1 MTLHALRRA
10 ARAALIVGGS
20 AVAMS
25 QAGVDVLPFAVRLAL
40 AQEAGPIATPAA
52 ANQQFAAA
60 VALHN
65 RQAWDLA
72 ADEWGRFI
80 KDFPSDP
87 RLSAA
92 RHYLGMCR
100 LQLKDYAGAAAVLQ
114 QLVAADTKFEQIAS
128 ATLNLGMAQFNLAQA
143 GKADQFAVAE
153 KTFAG
158 LLRDHPQGKHVP
170 QAVYFLAESLYAQK
184 KFAAAEPHYA
194 RFVQEFVKDPLAP
207 DALYA
212 YGFLLEELGKA
223 EAAQGAYESFVRNY
237 PEHVLRAEVDLRRA
251 DLLMAAGDAA
261 AAEPLFADAAASP
274 NFADADYALVRQAG
288 ALYDQKKFAAAAG
301 VYDQV
306 LARFPKSSRLT
317 AARLG
322 AGRSRYFAGEYD
334 VAVQSLT
341 PLAKGNDDVAGE
353 ARHWAARALIKSGKP
368 AEAEQL
374 LTSVKA
380 GKETNKFS
388 AQLALD
394 LGDAL
399 YEQPKRRDD
408 ALKAYQALVD
418 KYPDDKLAAQGRYL
432 CALTALELGRNGDA
446 RKCADAY
453 LKVNSGGELTS
464 DVLYIKAEAQ
474 LRDGKNSDAAGTY
487 DQLLA
492 ADTQHP
498 DRAKWIVRRA
508 YALAAAGK
516 HDQVVKSLAADVD
529 GLGDKSLAAEARQLL
544 GVSRQALKDF
554 SGAAA
559 DLEAAVRLD
568 PQRDGADDS
577 LLALSEALRS
587 AGNAAGADAAIDRLA
602 KEYPQSPLLDSA
614 FYRRGESAYAA
625 GNYDAA
631 GAAYRRVL
639 DDYPTSKLAPYAR
652 YGLAWAALGRNDA
665 KTASAAL
672 DELLKG
678 KPPAEL
684 LNKAYY
690 ARALAR
696 EQSKEYSG
704 AVDDLNAYLKSKPTG
719 TDRSEALYWLGRSQ
733 LGAKDESA
741 ALKTFEEL
749 LTSDPKY
756 AGAAKVLYEIGWL
769 HKTANR
775 SKESAAAFARLAKNY
790 PEAPTAAEA
799 LFHVGEEAYAR
810 KDYQAAVDAFYEAR
824 EKATSK
830 ELAEKAAYN
839 LGWTYFHR
847 EKFDKAEEWFRFQTE
862 QYAGGSLTNSARF
875 MLGETL
881 FKQKKWADALAAYK
895 AAEGVSEADFKTLRL
910 LHGAQAAIQLE
921 QWGDAQT
928 MLNQAAAEAPQS
940 PYMAEINYERGWVWQ
955 NLKDFEKAKQLYE
968 QVTEQSQEVVAARA
982 RYMIG
987 EIYFDQK
994 NHTEAVR
1001 HFFKVAYGYG
1011 YPEWQ
1016 ARAQFEAG
1024 RCFEV
1029 LGKLDQ
1035 AKKSYEEIV
1044 KSFGQTEEAG
1054 LAKERLAALGR

>member
-25 QAGVDVLPFAVRLAL
+25 QAGVDVLPFAVRLAV
-40 AQEAGPIATPAA
+40 AQEAGPISTPAA

-80 KDFPSDP
+80 KDFPNDP
-87 RLSAA
+87 RVSAA

-100 LQLKDYAGAAAVLQ
+100 MQLKDYAGASAVLQ
-114 QLVAADTKFEQIAS
+114 QLVAADAKFELIAS

-143 GKADQFAVAE
+143 GKADQFAAAE

-194 RFVQEFVKDPLAP
+194 RFVKEFAKDPLAP

-223 EAAQGAYESFVRNY
+223 EAAQGAYESFVQNY
-237 PEHVLRAEVDLRRA
+237 PQHALRAEVDLRRA

-261 AAEPLFADAAASP
+261 AAEPLFAAAAASA

-317 AARLG
+317 VARLG
-322 AGRSRYFAGEYD
+322 AGRSRYFAGDYD
-334 VAVQSLT
+334 VAVQVLL
-341 PLAKGNDDVAGE
+341 PLAKLNIEAKENTAIAAVARPDKNLSPTAVKQGGNVTAIPTAYDIPGE
-353 ARHWAARALIKSGKP
+353 ACHWAARSLIKSGKP

-399 YEQPKRRDD
+399 YDQPKRRDD

-418 KYPDDKLAAQGRYL
+418 KFPDDKLAAQGRYL

-446 RKCADAY
+446 RKFADAY
-453 LKVNSGGELTS
+453 LKSNSGGELTS

-474 LRDGKNSDAAGTY
+474 LRDGKNSDAAATY

-492 ADTQHP
+492 ADTQHA
-498 DRAKWIVRRA
+498 DRPKWIVRRA
-508 YALAAAGK
+508 YALAGAGK
-516 HDQVVKSLAADVD
+516 HDQVVKSLADDVA

-544 GVSRQALKDF
+544 GVSRQALKDYA
-554 SGAAA
+554 GAAA
-559 DLEAAVRLD
+559 DLEASVRLD

-587 AGNAAGADAAIDRLA
+587 AGNAAAADAAIDRLA

-665 KTASAAL
+665 KTASASL

-704 AVDDLNAYLKSKPTG
+704 AIDDLNAYLKSKPTG

-733 LGAKDESA
+733 LGAKNEAA

-756 AGAAKVLYEIGWL
+756 VGAPKVLYEIGWL
-769 HKTANR
+769 HKTAGR

-847 EKFDKAEEWFRFQTE
+847 ERFDKAEEWFRFQTE
-862 QYAGGSLTNSARF
+862 QYAGGSLANSARF

-895 AAEGVSEADFKTLRL
+895 AAEGVTEGDFKTLRL

-928 MLNQAAAEAPQS
+928 MLNQAAAESPQS
-940 PYMAEINYERGWVWQ
+940 PYMAEIN
-955 NLKDFEKAKQLYE
+955 
-968 QVTEQSQEVVAARA
+968 
-982 RYMIG
+982 
-987 EIYFDQK
+987 
-994 NHTEAVR
+994 
-1001 HFFKVAYGYG
+1001 
-1011 YPEWQ
+1011 
-1016 ARAQFEAG
+1016 
-1024 RCFEV
+1024 
-1029 LGKLDQ
+1029 
-1035 AKKSYEEIV
+1035 
-1044 KSFGQTEEAG
+1044 
-1054 LAKERLAALGR
+1054 